1 MAKPINKSIIALAT
15 VLFSI
20 GANAAPNTDPVS
32 SDSYIQQGN
41 LYWAWASPVSTANYK
56 DINILE
62 LPSFHEG
69 WRFATDTE
77 MASRPTWSAFIRAD
91 QSIIQAAEYWNSSFH
106 YVDPTDFQQGYV
118 LSDWT
123 KDSGTV
129 GWEILY
135 VKNVA
140 SVPEPETYAM
150 LLAGL
155 GLMGAV
161 ARRKQT

>member
-1 MAKPINKSIIALAT
+1 MVKTFKKATFCLVTALLSI
-15 VLFSI
+15 S
-20 GANAAPNTDPVS
+20 ANAAPNAKPVYF
-32 SDSYIQQGN
+32 DSYIQQGN

-56 DINILE
+56 DINFLE

-91 QSIIQAAEYWNSSFH
+91 GSPIQAAEYWNSSFH
-106 YVDPTDFQQGYV
+106 YVDPSDFQQGYV

-123 KDSGTV
+123 KAGGTV
-129 GWEILY
+129 GWETLY
-135 VKNVA
+135 VKDVA
-140 SVPEPETYAM
+140 PIPEPETYAM

-155 GLMGAV
+155 GLIGAV
-161 ARRKQT
+161 ARRKQK